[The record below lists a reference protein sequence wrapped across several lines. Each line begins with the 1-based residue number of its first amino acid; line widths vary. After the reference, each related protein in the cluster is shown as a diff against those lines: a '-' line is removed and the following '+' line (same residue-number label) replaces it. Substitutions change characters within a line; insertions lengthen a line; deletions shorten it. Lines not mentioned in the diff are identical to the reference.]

1 MGEARC
7 PLPHQDALPA
17 SVPLRAP
24 DTVMRLAR
32 LGSFHQ
38 TRLSFMRV
46 LLRRLARERWT
57 FARTAWNVDAR
68 GVGHAVY
75 EARGNGRVYSLVA
88 FANDLDPSKRTD
100 RVIAEEWDATF
111 ALHDGVV
118 TEADIE
124 RLSRNVPKQEAGRC
138 SAAEIVLARAN
149 KSVRLFDLV
158 AKALAAGGQPD
169 AVELDA
175 VGYLMRTTAVYG
187 SGKFGLADYEAIR
200 DRPEFSGPFAAEMLT
215 VWLIRAYT
223 TDLVEH
229 AARVLSPETAVPLER
244 SLRRRLGVGN
254 STGLGMAPFLV
265 THAQLVDRWITG
277 RETALARVRAVRR
290 ASDGEI
296 AVFRDMLARGRCQ
309 MEAWTVEDDV
319 QMRRIEGL
327 RRDLATLSSHVETLD
342 LCADLAWDGL
352 YRFAQRWLDLE
363 AQEFLVTLL
372 IEPYGRL
379 VDDLADTMACDE
391 ARKFQIDGSATL
403 ASVSGA
409 IDASYGFA
417 LATNFEAADATARFW
432 YVSEEKLEPRLGERA
447 SDEGA
452 ELEQP
457 LGVARDVKA
466 LRQALR
472 VYPPA
477 ARLAAFLLDRPE
489 FRHVVRRVQI
499 AAEYPYAEIRD
510 NLIDAAMRPIDLLR
524 CKLSFFGASGFDPRS
539 DRWVRI
545 ALFRHAPFPDE
556 LDAMGPD
563 AMDPDDWAI
572 PPIAPPAQATGRAE
586 ATQAVAPQHGVP
598 AANDDLCSLNELDAL
613 VRKAARGAG
622 LSWGEAEEAGKC
634 ARALASA
641 GQAGLPLVA
650 DVLEAQRHNQLSRHV
665 ATDGN
670 AWKSADGLPID
681 PLVLGPSLAD
691 QTFLPAQ
698 QGADI
703 EGPIAAPAL
712 LVPFLVAAASRN
724 GAAVRVETDRG
735 ECVISAATD
744 AGAVPPALAGS
755 ARRLRLSPAATDVAV
770 RHPAPVRPVRLPPE
784 LKKRFEALAA
794 LTYVPSSEQSRA
806 TGAGAGLNDND

>member
-1 MGEARC
+1 MEQARR
-7 PLPHQDALPA
+7 PLPHREAPPA
-17 SVPLRAP
+17 AVPLRAP

-46 LLRRLARERWT
+46 LLRRLAHEGWT
-57 FARTAWNVDAR
+57 FARTVWNVDAK

-88 FANDLDPSKRTD
+88 FANDLDPAKRTD

-118 TEADIE
+118 TRADIE
-124 RLSRNVPKQEAGRC
+124 RLSRNVPRQEAGRC
-138 SAAEIVLARAN
+138 SAAELVLARAN

-158 AKALAAGGQPD
+158 AGTLAAGSQPE
-169 AVELDA
+169 AAELDA

-187 SGKFGLADYEAIR
+187 SGKFGLADHEAIR

-223 TDLVEH
+223 VDLVEH
-229 AARVLSPETAVPLER
+229 AARILAPETAVRLDGD
-244 SLRRRLGVGN
+244 LRRRLGVGN

-265 THAQLVDRWITG
+265 THAPLVDRWIAG
-277 RETALARVRAVRR
+277 RETALARVRAVRQ
-290 ASDGEI
+290 ASAAEI
-296 AVFRDMLARGRCQ
+296 ATFRDMLARGRRQ
-309 MEAWTVEDDV
+309 MEAWTVEDAV
-319 QMRRIEGL
+319 QMARIEGL
-327 RRDLATLSSHVETLD
+327 RRDLDTLSSHIAALD
-342 LCADLAWDGL
+342 LSADFAWDEL
-352 YRFAQRWLDLE
+352 YRLAEERLGLE

-372 IEPYGRL
+372 IEPYGHL

-391 ARKFQIDGSATL
+391 ARTFRIDGSATL
-403 ASVSGA
+403 ASLSET

-417 LATNFEAADATARFW
+417 LATDFDSADATARFW

-452 ELEQP
+452 ALEQP

-466 LRQALR
+466 LHQALR
-472 VYPPA
+472 AYPA
-477 ARLAAFLLDRPE
+477 ETRLASFLLERPE
-489 FRHVVRRVQI
+489 FRHVARRAQI

-556 LDAMGPD
+556 FG

-572 PPIAPPAQATGRAE
+572 PPIAPPARPADRRAPAE
-586 ATQAVAPQHGVP
+586 TVPPAHGL
-598 AANDDLCSLNELDAL
+598 AAGNEDFCSLNEIDAL

-622 LSWGEAEEAGKC
+622 LSWGLAEEAGKC
-634 ARALASA
+634 ARALAGEGEA
-641 GQAGLPLVA
+641 CLPLIA
-650 DVLEAQRHNQLSRHV
+650 DVLELQLGGDLSRRI
-665 ATDGN
+665 AAERD
-670 AWKSADGLPID
+670 AWSAADDLPIN

-691 QTFLPAQ
+691 HAFLLAR
-698 QGADI
+698 GSIDI
-703 EGPIAAPAL
+703 AGPVAAPAL
-712 LVPFLVAAASRN
+712 LLPFLSAAASHL
-724 GAAVRVETDRG
+724 GAGVKVETDRG
-735 ECVISAATD
+735 ECAISVAADIGT
-744 AGAVPPALAGS
+744 VPPALAGLVQ
-755 ARRLRLSPAATDVAV
+755 RLRLSQAPAGTDHAAC
-770 RHPAPVRPVRLPPE
+770 RPAPVRPVYLPPE
-784 LKKRFEALAA
+784 LKTRFEALAA
-794 LTYVPSSEQSRA
+794 RTYVPSSELSRM

>member
-1 MGEARC
+1 MEQARR
-7 PLPHQDALPA
+7 PLPHRDALPA

-46 LLRRLARERWT
+46 LLRRLAREGWT
-57 FARTAWNVDAR
+57 FARTAWSVDAS

-88 FANDLDPSKRTD
+88 FANNLDPSKRTD

-111 ALHDGVV
+111 TLHDGVV
-118 TEADIE
+118 SQADIE
-124 RLSRNVPKQEAGRC
+124 RLSRNVPRQEAGRC

-158 AKALAAGGQPD
+158 AETLAAGRQPG
-169 AVELDA
+169 AAELDA

-187 SGKFGLADYEAIR
+187 SGKFGLADHEAIR

-229 AARVLSPETAVPLER
+229 AARVLSPGTAVPLDR
-244 SLRRRLGVGN
+244 NLRRRLGVGN

-277 RETALARVRAVRR
+277 RETALARACAVRR

-296 AVFRDMLARGRCQ
+296 AVFHDMLARGRRQ
-309 MEAWTVEDDV
+309 MDAWSVDDDV

-327 RRDLATLSSHVETLD
+327 RRDLSTLSTHLKTVD
-342 LCADLAWDGL
+342 LSSDFAWDGL
-352 YRFAQRWLDLE
+352 YRFAEERLGLE

-372 IEPYGRL
+372 MEPYGHL

-391 ARKFQIDGSATL
+391 RRTFRIDGSATV
-403 ASVSGA
+403 ASLSET
-409 IDASYGFA
+409 IDASYDFA
-417 LATNFEAADATARFW
+417 LATDFEAAETTARFW

-457 LGVARDVKA
+457 LAVARDVKA
-466 LRQALR
+466 LRQVLR
-472 VYPPA
+472 AYAPET
-477 ARLAAFLLDRPE
+477 RLAAFLLERPE

-499 AAEYPYAEIRD
+499 AAVFPYAEIRD

-524 CKLSFFGASGFDPRS
+524 CKLSFFGALGFDPRS

-556 LDAMGPD
+556 LDAM
-563 AMDPDDWAI
+563 DPDDWAI
-572 PPIAPPAQATGRAE
+572 PPIAPPVRTVGRGE
-586 ATQAVAPQHGVP
+586 TTQAAAPRRGAP
-598 AANDDLCSLNELDAL
+598 ATDGDLCSLNEVEAL

-622 LSWGEAEEAGKC
+622 LSWGLAEEAGKC
-634 ARALASA
+634 ARVLASA
-641 GQAGLPLVA
+641 GPDGLPLVA
-650 DVLEAQRHNQLSRHV
+650 DVLEARLGGRLSRHI
-665 ATDGN
+665 ATDGHR
-670 AWKSADGLPID
+670 WRGADDLPLD

-691 QTFLPAQ
+691 HTFLLARE
-698 QGADI
+698 GMDI
-703 EGPIAAPAL
+703 CGPVVAPAL
-712 LVPFLVAAASRN
+712 LMPFVAAAASRH
-724 GAAVRVETDRG
+724 GAAVRVETDFG
-735 ECVISAATD
+735 ECVIAAD
-744 AGAVPPALAGS
+744 AGGATPDALAGTVQW
-755 ARRLRLSPAATDVAV
+755 LRLSPAVTGHEA
-770 RHPAPVRPVRLPPE
+770 RRPAPVRPVSLPPE
-784 LKKRFEALAA
+784 LKERFEALAA
-794 LTYVPSSEQSRA
+794 LTYVPSSERSRA
-806 TGAGAGLNDND
+806 TGAGAGTNDND